1 MNRSSARLTQ
11 TFLALSVL
19 TFGATGCSAPT
30 TATPGHTSSA
40 ASSAA
45 KTSAPAVA
53 SPVPAP
59 GGVSATNAAN
69 GLRAAAAS
77 KALTP
82 SSPTTGRTKTGVTIS
97 RGTLTSCPAERGW
110 GTRPASGSAA
120 MSEAP
125 LYLTRVGR
133 HECFDRVV
141 FDINGPRAVGF
152 VARYVPVVLADASG
166 KPVPVAGRA
175 ALEVTV
181 RAPIYGTDNLGHQ
194 PGRTP
199 PTVGE
204 SLITPAAISG
214 WPSLRAVRFAGSFE
228 GQTTVAVGARERLPF
243 RAFVTSDGSYQHLV
257 LDIAH

>member
-19 TFGATGCSAPT
+19 TLGATGCSAASTTTPT
-30 TATPGHTSSA
+30 HTSSA
-40 ASSAA
+40 ASSTAQA
-45 KTSAPAVA
+45 SAPVIA
-53 SPVPAP
+53 SPVPVP
-59 GGVSATNAAN
+59 EGVAATNAAN
-69 GLRAAAAS
+69 GPRAAAAS
-77 KALTP
+77 KAATRPSPATQLTQA
-82 SSPTTGRTKTGVTIS
+82 GVTIS
-97 RGTLTSCPAERGW
+97 RGELTSCPAERGW
-110 GTRPASGSAA
+110 GTRPVSGSAA

-152 VARYVPVVLADASG
+152 AARYVPVVLADASG

-181 RAPIYGTDNLGHQ
+181 RAPVYGTDNLGHQ
-194 PGRTP
+194 PRRTP